1 MSSGSTVMEDFTISL
16 HHWPW

>member
-16 HHWPW
+16 HNWPW